1 MDEAAESCAS
11 QKLAA
16 TWFAKCGGRMDTV
29 EDVSMALNS

>member
-1 MDEAAESCAS
+1 MEEAAESVAS

-16 TWFAKCGGRMDTV
+16 TWFAKCGRMDTV